1 MHMEMTLKT
10 NKNRIINIFI
20 LVIVTILFV
29 MLFIL
34 KKEIPS
40 MFKSILGISCPGC
53 GMTRA
58 INEIIH
64 LRFINAFKFNI
75 LSIPLV
81 IIGSIALFVII
92 HDTIKN
98 SDIFIQFINKAF
110 TKFWYIFIILIVF
123 SMVINNVIK
132 LW

>member
-34 KKEIPS
+34 KKEIPC

-81 IIGSIALFVII
+81 IIGSISFFVII

>member
-34 KKEIPS
+34 KKEIPC
-40 MFKSILGISCPGC
+40 MFKSIFGISCPGC

-81 IIGSIALFVII
+81 IIGSFSFFVII
-92 HDTIKN
+92 YDIIKN

>member
-34 KKEIPS
+34 KKEIPC

-81 IIGSIALFVII
+81 IIGSFSFFVII
-92 HDTIKN
+92 YDTIKN
-98 SDIFIQFINKAF
+98 SDIFIRFVNKAF
-110 TKFWYIFIILIVF
+110 TKFWYIFMILIVF
-123 SMVINNVIK
+123 SMVINNIM
-132 LW
+132 

>member
-1 MHMEMTLKT
+1 MHMETTLKI

-34 KKEIPS
+34 KKEIPC

-81 IIGSIALFVII
+81 IIGSISFFVII

-110 TKFWYIFIILIVF
+110 AKFWYIFIILIVF

>member
-1 MHMEMTLKT
+1 MHMETTLKT

-34 KKEIPS
+34 KKEIPC

-81 IIGSIALFVII
+81 IIGSFSFFVII
-92 HDTIKN
+92 YDIIKN

-123 SMVINNVIK
+123 SMVINNIM
-132 LW
+132 

>member
-34 KKEIPS
+34 KKEIPC

-81 IIGSIALFVII
+81 IIGSISFFVII

-123 SMVINNVIK
+123 SMVINNIM
-132 LW
+132 

>member
-1 MHMEMTLKT
+1 MHMEMTLKN

-20 LVIVTILFV
+20 LVIVDILFV
-29 MLFIL
+29 ILFVL
-34 KKEIPS
+34 KIEIPC

-64 LRFINAFKFNI
+64 LRFIEAFKLNI

-81 IIGSIALFVII
+81 IFGVISFFVII
-92 HDTIKN
+92 YDIIRN
-98 SDIFIQFINKAF
+98 SDVFIKFVNKIF
-110 TKFWYIFIILIVF
+110 TKFWYVFIILIIL
-123 SMVINNVIK
+123 SMVINNIK
-132 LW
+132 

>member
-1 MHMEMTLKT
+1 MHMEMTLKN

-20 LVIVTILFV
+20 LVIVDILFV
-29 MLFIL
+29 ILFVL
-34 KKEIPS
+34 KIEIPC

-64 LRFINAFKFNI
+64 LRFIEAFKLNI

-81 IIGSIALFVII
+81 IFGVISFFVI
-92 HDTIKN
+92 TY
-98 SDIFIQFINKAF
+98 DIIRNNDVFIQFVNKIF
-110 TKFWYIFIILIVF
+110 TKFWYIFIILIIF
-123 SMVINNVIK
+123 SMVINNIR
-132 LW
+132 

>member
-20 LVIVTILFV
+20 LVIVIILFV
-29 MLFIL
+29 ILFIL
-34 KKEIPS
+34 KKEIPC
-40 MFKSILGISCPGC
+40 MFKSIFGISCPGC

-81 IIGSIALFVII
+81 IIGSFSFFVII
-92 HDTIKN
+92 YDIIKN
-98 SDIFIQFINKAF
+98 SDTFIQFINKAF
-110 TKFWYIFIILIVF
+110 AKSWYIFIILIVF
-123 SMVINNVIK
+123 SMVINNIIK
-132 LW
+132 FW

>member
-34 KKEIPS
+34 KKEIPC

-64 LRFINAFKFNI
+64 LRFIDAFKFNI

-81 IIGSIALFVII
+81 IIGSFSFFVII
-92 HDTIKN
+92 YDTIKN
-98 SDIFIQFINKAF
+98 SDIFIRFVNKAF
-110 TKFWYIFIILIVF
+110 TKFWYIFMILIVF
-123 SMVINNVIK
+123 SMVINNIIK